1 VANNIGWHMLQEY
14 DKHWTVKWK
23 VIVYNF
29 REQHHHKSWITVCVG
44 MVIMIREEHDN
55 NVIIIT
61 INDMKISK
69 IIVNDDNC
77 YEITKLLMTIKK
89 KSI

>member
-1 VANNIGWHMLQEY
+1 
-14 DKHWTVKWK
+14 
-23 VIVYNF
+23 
-29 REQHHHKSWITVCVG
+29 